1 MLAGVAVPPTP
12 PKPRPGVS
20 VETMSPHSFGPFVLD
35 ERIALG
41 GTAEVYVAHPTSG
54 ALPAPQL
61 VVKRLLPGLRGDAE
75 LRSTFAEEA
84 AVHTR
89 FRHPNIVTCFG
100 VGEAAGE
107 PYLTME
113 YVPGVDLHRVLRVLN
128 ARADAVP
135 VGVAC
140 FVARQVLAALAE
152 VHAAVGEDF
161 TPLAIVHR
169 DVSPSNVY
177 LSTDGDVKLGDFGIA
192 RAASLK
198 PRPGGGALRG
208 KIGYLAPEQVA
219 ESVVDHRADLF
230 ALANVLAEMVVGK
243 PIFSGSGQLAIL
255 LAIRDVRLG
264 VLQEAKARL
273 PEPLVAVL
281 ERALA
286 RNPSDRYHDA
296 EELADA
302 LAPFAL
308 ETSAGRREVKV
319 LVELAKLSH
328 LEHPTAPPAHAH
340 APAPTHARA
349 PAAAP
354 SRPLT
359 LVEPLEDEWPPPAP
373 APSLGVPTAPFDDQK
388 TPIRAAIVADS
399 FDDEWA
405 EPALSQRTTAP
416 FTPAP
421 SHVKT
426 SDGRVIGPLTY
437 AKLVELVATGRVAE
451 EDQVDFFGTGY
462 VPVTDIEE
470 LARLLAPR
478 STVTCKIE
486 GPGSA
491 VWQAPAAEQF
501 DPNIGGA
508 IEPGAAAALA
518 YVASRRATG
527 VLLAQAEDRHK
538 EIYFV
543 NGRLFHVPSNET
555 NELLGEYLVA
565 RGMLERS
572 DLDFALAVLPR
583 FNGRI
588 GEALMGLGLVDT
600 MKMFRAIQEQ
610 GRDKVAEL
618 FAWSEGSLA
627 FYEGAQP
634 TKVEF
639 PLDLPVGPIV
649 ETGISRMLDDRRA
662 SARWAPWVDRR
673 LAIVDV
679 AAGLRDAG
687 WSPRVEQVLTLAR
700 APIVARTLLR
710 SIAVSGA
717 TAHDAAR
724 AVEAARVAG
733 LLRFCD

>member
-12 PKPRPGVS
+12 PKQSPGAS
-20 VETMSPHSFGPFVLD
+20 VETMSPHTFGPFVLD

-41 GTAEVYVAHPTSG
+41 GTAEVYVAHPASG

-61 VVKRLLPGLRGDAE
+61 VVKRLLPGLRGDPE

-84 AVHTR
+84 SVHTR

-128 ARADAVP
+128 GRGDAVP

-140 FVARQVLAALAE
+140 FIARQVLAALAE
-152 VHAAVGEDF
+152 VHSAVGEDF

-177 LSTDGDVKLGDFGIA
+177 LSEDGEVKLGDFGIA

-219 ESVVDHRADLF
+219 EAVVDHRADLF

-243 PIFSGSGQLAIL
+243 PIFAGSGQLAIL

-264 VLQEAKARL
+264 VLQEARSRL

-296 EELADA
+296 EELAAA

-308 ETSAGRREVKV
+308 ETAGGRREVKA
-319 LVELAKLSH
+319 LVELAKRSH
-328 LEHPTAPPAHAH
+328 LEHPTVPPAGV
-340 APAPTHARA
+340 PMRARA
-349 PAAAP
+349 AAGAP

-359 LVEPLEDEWPPPAP
+359 LVEPLEDESPSAPAP
-373 APSLGVPTAPFDDQK
+373 APSLGVPTAPIDDQK
-388 TPIRAAIVADS
+388 TPIRAPIVADS

-416 FTPAP
+416 FSPAP

-426 SDGRVIGPLTY
+426 SDGRLIGPLTY

-501 DPNIGGA
+501 DPSIGGS

-527 VLLAQAEDRHK
+527 VLLAQADDRRK

-543 NGRLFHVPSNET
+543 QGRLFHVPSNET

-618 FAWSEGSLA
+618 FAWSEGGLA

-639 PLDLPVGPIV
+639 PLDLPIGPIV

-673 LAIVDV
+673 LAVVDV

-687 WSPRVEQVLTLAR
+687 WSPRVEQVLTLAK

>member
-1 MLAGVAVPPTP
+1 MPLPPTP
-12 PKPRPGVS
+12 PTQPLGASAETVS
-20 VETMSPHSFGPFVLD
+20 AHSFGPFVLE

-41 GTAEVYVAHPTSG
+41 GTAEVYVAHPARG
-54 ALPAPQL
+54 ALPAPRL
-61 VVKRLLPGLRGDAE
+61 VVKRLLPALRGDEE
-75 LRSTFAEEA
+75 LRSTFSEEA
-84 AVHTR
+84 AIHGR
-89 FRHPNIVTCFG
+89 FRHPNIVACFG

-113 YVPGVDLHRVLRVLN
+113 YVPGVDLHRVLRVLH
-128 ARADAVP
+128 ARAAAVP
-135 VGVAC
+135 VAVAC
-140 FVARQVLAALAE
+140 FVAREVLAALAE

-177 LSTDGDVKLGDFGIA
+177 LSIDGDVKLGDFGIA
-192 RAASLK
+192 RAASLR

-219 ESVVDHRADLF
+219 EAVVDHRADLF
-230 ALANVLAEMVVGK
+230 AVANVLAEMVVGK
-243 PIFSGSGQLAIL
+243 PIFTGAGQLAIL

-264 VLQEAKARL
+264 VLHEAKARL
-273 PEPLVAVL
+273 PEALVAVL

-286 RNPSDRYHDA
+286 RNPSDRFHDA
-296 EELADA
+296 EELAAA

-308 ETSAGRREVKV
+308 EGVAGRREVKA
-319 LVELAKLSH
+319 LVALAKTSH
-328 LEHPTAPPAHAH
+328 LEPAPAVPHAPPV
-340 APAPTHARA
+340 RA
-349 PAAAP
+349 AAAP
-354 SRPLT
+354 PSSPLT
-359 LVEPLEDEWPPPAP
+359 FAEPLEGEPVALAAPAP
-373 APSLGVPTAPFDDQK
+373 APSLGAPTVPVDDEK

-416 FTPAP
+416 FSPAP

-426 SDGRVIGPLTY
+426 GDGRVIGPLTY
-437 AKLVELVATGRVAE
+437 AKLVELVATGRVAAD
-451 EDQVDFFGTGY
+451 DQVDFFGTGY

-478 STVTCKIE
+478 STVTSKIE

-501 DPNIGGA
+501 DAGLGGA

-527 VLLAQAEDRHK
+527 VLLAQADDRRK

-565 RGMLERS
+565 RGMLDRS

-618 FAWSEGSLA
+618 FTWSEGALA

-639 PLDLPVGPIV
+639 PLDLPVGPIIESGV
-649 ETGISRMLDDRRA
+649 ARMLDDRRA

-673 LAIVDV
+673 LAVVDV
-679 AAGLRDAG
+679 APGLRDAA
-687 WSPRVEQVLTLAR
+687 WSPRVEQALSLAK
-700 APIVARTLLR
+700 APIVARALLR
-710 SIAVSGA
+710 AIAVSGA

-724 AVEAARVAG
+724 AVEAARLAG
-733 LLRFCD
+733 LLRFTD

>member
-1 MLAGVAVPPTP
+1 
-12 PKPRPGVS
+12 
-20 VETMSPHSFGPFVLD
+20 
-35 ERIALG
+35 
-41 GTAEVYVAHPTSG
+41 
-54 ALPAPQL
+54 
-61 VVKRLLPGLRGDAE
+61 
-75 LRSTFAEEA
+75 
-84 AVHTR
+84 
-89 FRHPNIVTCFG
+89 
-100 VGEAAGE
+100 
-107 PYLTME
+107 
-113 YVPGVDLHRVLRVLN
+113 
-128 ARADAVP
+128 
-135 VGVAC
+135 
-140 FVARQVLAALAE
+140 
-152 VHAAVGEDF
+152 
-161 TPLAIVHR
+161 
-169 DVSPSNVY
+169 
-177 LSTDGDVKLGDFGIA
+177 
-192 RAASLK
+192 
-198 PRPGGGALRG
+198 
-208 KIGYLAPEQVA
+208 
-219 ESVVDHRADLF
+219 
-230 ALANVLAEMVVGK
+230 
-243 PIFSGSGQLAIL
+243 
-255 LAIRDVRLG
+255 
-264 VLQEAKARL
+264 
-273 PEPLVAVL
+273 
-281 ERALA
+281 
-286 RNPSDRYHDA
+286 
-296 EELADA
+296 
-302 LAPFAL
+302 
-308 ETSAGRREVKV
+308 
-319 LVELAKLSH
+319 
-328 LEHPTAPPAHAH
+328 
-340 APAPTHARA
+340 
-349 PAAAP
+349 
-354 SRPLT
+354 
-359 LVEPLEDEWPPPAP
+359 
-373 APSLGVPTAPFDDQK
+373 
-388 TPIRAAIVADS
+388 VADS

-416 FTPAP
+416 FSPAP

-478 STVTCKIE
+478 SSVTCKIE

-501 DPNIGGA
+501 DANIGGA
-508 IEPGAAAALA
+508 IDPGAAAALA

-543 NGRLFHVPSNET
+543 NGRLFHVPSSET

-572 DLDFALAVLPR
+572 DLDFALAVLPH

-618 FAWSEGSLA
+618 FAWSEGGLA

-639 PLDLPVGPIV
+639 PLDLPVGPII
-649 ETGISRMLDDRRA
+649 ETGITRMLDDRRA

-673 LAIVDV
+673 LTVVDV
-679 AAGLRDAG
+679 PAGLRDAG
-687 WSPRVEQVLTLAR
+687 WSPRVEQALTLAK